1 VDFSSKFFIISA
13 IFLLA
18 VLVNLPF
25 GFMRSRVKKFSLKW
39 MIYVHLPVPLVIL
52 ARLFSQIEFHYIP
65 LFIVG
70 GIIGQ
75 LCGGKIK
82 A

>member
-1 VDFSSKFFIISA
+1 MDFSSKIFVIAA
-13 IFLLA
+13 IFCLA
-18 VLVNLPF
+18 VLINLPF
-25 GFMRSRVKKFSLKW
+25 GFLRSRVKKFSLKW
-39 MIYVHLPVPLVIL
+39 MIYVHLPVPLIIL
-52 ARLFSQIEFHYIP
+52 ARVFSQIEFHYVP
-65 LFIVG
+65 LFLIG

>member
-1 VDFSSKFFIISA
+1 MDFSSKIFVISA
-13 IFLLA
+13 IFCLA
-18 VLVNLPF
+18 VIVNLPF
-25 GFMRSRVKKFSLKW
+25 GFLRSRVKKFSLKW
-39 MIYVHLPVPLVIL
+39 MIYVHLPVPLIIL
-52 ARLFSQIEFHYIP
+52 ARVFSQIEFHYVP
-65 LFIVG
+65 LFLLG